1 MKFFAKSEI
10 GTLALGAVVVAALA
24 GAAWWAFSGGTGA
37 SAQSN
42 APRERV
48 IAVAVAKAVRK
59 DVPYRVDGPGA
70 VQPMVSVTVRARID
84 TQVDSVAFQDGAAV
98 KEGDVLFKLDARA
111 IDAQIRQ
118 AEGQLA
124 RDQASLVKAKRDV
137 ERYAGLVGRGSISQ
151 VALDDA
157 RTNTD
162 VLDATVKQDEANLDN
177 LRAQRTYYDVLSPA
191 SGRIG
196 IPGVRAGAVVKSGDM
211 LATVNQMSPIYIA
224 FGVPE
229 RYIPDLRAAGGNA
242 KVDAAL
248 QNGVK
253 ASGGSVAFIDNT
265 VDPTTGTIMVRALF
279 DNKDER
285 LWPGTLASVRLAL
298 RIDPNVVTVPNE
310 AVQRGQRGNFVFVIE
325 NNVARVRPVTVAR
338 TLEDEAVIA
347 EGLNGGETVVTDGQ
361 VALRDGSR
369 VDVKR
374 APGA

>member
-1 MKFFAKSEI
+1 MMLFAKPEI
-10 GTLALGAVVVAALA
+10 GTLALGAVVVAAVA
-24 GAAWWAFSGGTGA
+24 GAGWWALSGGTGA

-48 IAVAVAKAVRK
+48 IAVAVGKAVRK
-59 DVPYRVDGPGA
+59 DMPYRVDAPGA

-84 TQVDSVAFQDGAAV
+84 TQVESVAFADGAAV

-111 IDAQIRQ
+111 VDAQIRQ
-118 AEGQLA
+118 AEAQLA
-124 RDQASLVKAKRDV
+124 RDQASVVKAKRDV
-137 ERYAGLVGRGSISQ
+137 ERYVGLVGRGTISQ
-151 VALDDA
+151 VTLDDA
-157 RTNTD
+157 RTNSD
-162 VLDATVKQDEANLDN
+162 VLAATVKQDEANLDN

-191 SGRIG
+191 TGRAG
-196 IPGVRAGAVVKSGDM
+196 IPGVRAGAVVKSGDV
-211 LATVNQMSPIYIA
+211 LATVNQLSPIYIA

-253 ASGGSVAFIDNT
+253 AAGGSVAFIDNT
-265 VDPTTGTIMVRALF
+265 VDLTTGTIMVRALF

-298 RIDPNVVTVPNE
+298 RVDQNVVAVPNE
-310 AVQRGQRGNFVFVIE
+310 AVQRGQRGNFVFVVE
-325 NNVARVRPVTVAR
+325 NNVARVRQVSVAR
-338 TLEDEAVIA
+338 TLEGEAVIA